1 MNVQE
6 IFNKVVT
13 HLAQQGVRSIGGEK
27 DMGVATSAKCA
38 YRGSNGTS
46 CAIGCLIL
54 DQFYYPDM
62 EGEAASSCNVR
73 KALVS
78 SGVLESVN
86 PKERPVL
93 IIEFLGALQVIHDGY
108 RPHKWKEAFTVL
120 AKNYK
125 LQMPEVDWSKCNT
138 VSTND

>member
-1 MNVQE
+1 MNMQD

-13 HLAQQGVRSIGGEK
+13 HLAQQGVQSTKHNDSSNDFI
-27 DMGVATSAKCA
+27 DFCA
-38 YRGSNGTS
+38 YRGNNGTS

-54 DQFYYPDM
+54 DQFYFPDM
-62 EGEAASSCNVR
+62 EREAVSSCYVR

-78 SGVLESVN
+78 SGVLESIN
-86 PKERPVL
+86 PKEQPVL
-93 IIEFLGALQVIHDGY
+93 IIEFLGGLQVIHD
-108 RPHKWKEAFTVL
+108 RDQPHKWKDSYTTL
-120 AKNYK
+120 AKDYG